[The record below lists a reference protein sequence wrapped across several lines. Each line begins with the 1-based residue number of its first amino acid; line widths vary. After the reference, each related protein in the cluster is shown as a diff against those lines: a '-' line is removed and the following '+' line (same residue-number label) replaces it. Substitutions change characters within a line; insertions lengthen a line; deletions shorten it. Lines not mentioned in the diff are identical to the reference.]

1 MTAKTTTALQR
12 RARGIHPKKAQVQ
25 QNPREKGCTL
35 PEYLEVQAVL
45 AAAPHAP
52 ARLLMLLR
60 WRAGLRVSEGVALE
74 ASDLSL
80 QTDQPTIR
88 VRGWARGGGAG

>member
-12 RARGIHPKKAQVQ
+12 RAKGIHPKKAPVQ
-25 QNPREKGCTL
+25 QKLREKGCTL
-35 PEYLEVQAVL
+35 PEYLEAHEVQAVL

-52 ARLLMLLR
+52 ARLLMLLQ

-74 ASDLSL
+74 ASDFSL
-80 QTDQPTIR
+80 ETDRACPLESR
-88 VRGWARGGGAG
+88 LRK